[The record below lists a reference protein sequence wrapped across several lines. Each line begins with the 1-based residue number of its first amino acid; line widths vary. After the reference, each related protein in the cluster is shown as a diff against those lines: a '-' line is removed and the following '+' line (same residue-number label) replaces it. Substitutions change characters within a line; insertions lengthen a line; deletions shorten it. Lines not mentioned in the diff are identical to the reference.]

1 MGDKSVELCCE
12 RKVTELLVQ
21 KARISGRLDQ
31 GTDQI
36 SPLCGQVHQNEVA
49 KNGDVLV
56 RLKFF
61 QILLLLKFFIIKKHE
76 FRIRKCVPIQVQT
89 ASSFLYLV
97 TLLQTSTRWQK
108 SITSSQKRGGHVTYR
123 QRHKDCLGLLLMNL
137 MSVFKRLK
145 VILDNII
152 CGFCSK
158 VNSTLHRVRM
168 I

>member
-36 SPLCGQVHQNEVA
+36 SPLCGQVHQNEVT

-61 QILLLLKFFIIKKHE
+61 QIILLKFFIIKKHE
-76 FRIRKCVPIQVQT
+76 FLIQI
-89 ASSFLYLV
+89 
-97 TLLQTSTRWQK
+97 K
-108 SITSSQKRGGHVTYR
+108 
-123 QRHKDCLGLLLMNL
+123 
-137 MSVFKRLK
+137 
-145 VILDNII
+145 
-152 CGFCSK
+152 
-158 VNSTLHRVRM
+158 
-168 I
+168 